1 MKSHRWGFGLHY
13 ARCND
18 GRRFEVLLLI
28 AALASLVLWL
38 VGLCG
43 RALDWS
49 RRFQANTERRRP
61 VLSTVFIGRQLLR
74 RTGLELPTAVIDAAL
89 NALRTLIM
97 AAVPI

>member
-1 MKSHRWGFGLHY
+1 MPSRSVRGNS
-13 ARCND
+13 CNN
-18 GRRFEVLLLI
+18 GRRLEVLLLI

-38 VGLCG
+38 AGLCG

-49 RRFQANTERRRP
+49 RRLQANTERRRP

-74 RTGLELPTAVIDAAL
+74 RSGLELPITAFHDAL
-89 NALRTLIM
+89 VELRALIM

>member
-1 MKSHRWGFGLHY
+1 
-13 ARCND
+13 
-18 GRRFEVLLLI
+18 VLLLI

-49 RRFQANTERRRP
+49 RRLQANTERRRP

-74 RTGLELPTAVIDAAL
+74 RSALELPPWAL
-89 NALRTLIM
+89 DLAMAELRALIM
-97 AAVPI
+97 AAMPT

>member
-1 MKSHRWGFGLHY
+1 
-13 ARCND
+13 
-18 GRRFEVLLLI
+18 VLLLI

-49 RRFQANTERRRP
+49 RRLQANTERRRRP

-74 RTGLELPTAVIDAAL
+74 RSAVDLPTAALDAAL
-89 NALRTLIM
+89 AELRALIM
-97 AAVPI
+97 AAVLI